1 MLALLLAGSLAGA
14 VPARGG
20 PAEDTRRL
28 LEMSETPDME
38 QRAEICRQIHEGRSV
53 AFARYFCQGYD
64 LAAHGFPEDAEAALD
79 QALAD
84 RPDFALAAI
93 LYGDLYDHLNDPDR
107 AEHYYRRAIEIAP
120 TRTDARFSLGSLLVR
135 RGRAEDPKHL
145 ETARQV
151 FQEMTE
157 VDPTSPDGWSNLGL
171 VLTYL
176 GRMDQAETMYRHA
189 VSLNPGDPFLYDG
202 LGSLYVRMD
211 RPADAEKCWLQAIT
225 LNPGYG
231 EAVVDLAAL
240 YARTGRLMQA
250 IQILERERDAL
261 QAPPWGSRIRRNLG
275 FAYLGIDRFDLAGD
289 RFNEAVEHGVDPLA
303 QLGLAHLRMV
313 QENPRGALVAFA
325 RGSEVDSANT
335 VLFLRPWR
343 EQIRPLVDP
352 KRAPELDRLLKV
364 AEKLPAVADPGA
376 QATPRLVAY
385 VLEEWSFAKAAEVRQ
400 EIDVAVKDAR
410 TPYDTP
416 PVPIQQVPA
425 EYPEGAQRAGLR
437 GTVQVKVSVDETGKV
452 ADARVERCEVPAVLC
467 EAAVAAAR
475 KWTFQPAMRYGSAVP
490 ATVVIPFR
498 FMTSR

>member
-1 MLALLLAGSLAGA
+1 MLFLWFVGALAATSPGLAG
-14 VPARGG
+14 PADD
-20 PAEDTRRL
+20 ARRL

-38 QRAEICRQIHEGRSV
+38 ERAEICRQIYAGRSV
-53 AFARYFCQGYD
+53 VFARYFCQGYE
-64 LAAHGFPEDAEAALD
+64 LAAHGFAEDAEAALGR
-79 QALAD
+79 ALED

-93 LYGDLYDHLNDPDR
+93 LFGDLYDSMDEPER

-120 TRTDARFSLGSLLVR
+120 TRSDARFSLGSMLVR
-135 RGRAEDPKHL
+135 RGRTQDPKYL
-145 ETARQV
+145 ESARQV

-157 VDPTSPDGWSNLGL
+157 VDPGSPDGWSNLGL

-176 GRMDQAETMYRHA
+176 GRMEDAEAMYRHA
-189 VSLNPGDPFLYDG
+189 VSLNPEDPFLFDS

-211 RPADAEKCWLQAIT
+211 RPVDAERSWLEAIT

-250 IQILERERDAL
+250 IQLLERERDAL

-275 FAYLGIDRFDLAGD
+275 FAYLGIDRLDLAGD
-289 RFNEAVEHGVDPLA
+289 RFNDAIDHGVEPLA

-313 QENPRGALVAFA
+313 QDNPRGALVAFA
-325 RGSEVDSANT
+325 RGSEVDSAHT

-343 EQIRPLVDP
+343 DGIRPLVDP
-352 KRAPELDRLLKV
+352 KRAPELDRLLQI
-364 AEKLPAVADPGA
+364 AEKLPAVSDPGA
-376 QATPRLVAY
+376 RATPRLVAY
-385 VLEEWSFAKAAEVRQ
+385 VLEDWSFSKAAEVRQ
-400 EIDVAVKDAR
+400 TIDVAVKDAT

-437 GTVQVKVSVDETGKV
+437 GVVQVKVTVDESGKV
-452 ADARVERCEVPAVLC
+452 ADAKVEKCEVPAVLC
-467 EAAVAAAR
+467 ESAVAAAR
-475 KWTFQPAMRYGSAVP
+475 KWTFQPALRYGSAVS
-490 ATVVIPFR
+490 ATIVIPFR
-498 FMTSR
+498 FRTSR